1 MSSLASLASSVEGM
15 RMYQMLTVLV
25 LQFLLLQCVGES
37 LTRWEDEA
45 ILTQER
51 VSGPYLLTATNK
63 LLKVMV
69 AG

>member
-1 MSSLASLASSVEGM
+1 
-15 RMYQMLTVLV
+15 MYQMLTVLV